1 MNVTSLMNAI
11 GLGSK
16 NDNDPSLGQG
26 RELKYFNRSY
36 TKQIGPQLQLL
47 QETGIP
53 GVSSVVEAMDD
64 SQPSVGVQ
72 QRKKDNV
79 SQLEDQFSKKLAEY
93 NAAYKLFS
101 EAVVKT
107 NTVDKEI
114 QQYFGQAITS
124 GDGNYSYVNDFGYTQ
139 KYSTDAWANNSDS
152 CPQDA
157 LTIYQSLA
165 SQMKSGA
172 DMGVGQPCSIA
183 GNNIQ
188 NDKTKEYAWVDIK
201 GYKHVYSSDLW
212 ASKATSCNVPAIP
225 VSDAE
230 YNAIPSGGSMT
241 STDKCLQLDIDPALW
256 DKIMRLNDELLVI
269 SEMLAAELG
278 KLVVQDVELQVAIKE
293 SQNQVAQTSQSL
305 QYDRQ
310 AMGAVQNNIITTS
323 AEQDDTALLE
333 RMNYLH
339 LLAWMFL
346 VVTVLSLTAHAFV
359 APTSKVSDVIGLIF
373 GIILLFVIV
382 NWLWNKYRY

>member
-1 MNVTSLMNAI
+1 MNITSLMNAI

-26 RELKYFNRSY
+26 RQLKYFNRSY

-47 QETGIP
+47 EETGIP

-64 SQPSVGVQ
+64 AQPNVGVQ

-107 NTVDKEI
+107 NTADKEI

-139 KYSTDAWANNSDS
+139 KYSTDAWSNNSVS

-157 LTIYQSLA
+157 LTVNQSLA
-165 SQMKSGA
+165 SQIKSGA
-172 DMGVGQPCSIA
+172 AMGVGQPCSIA

-201 GYKHVYSSDLW
+201 GYKHIYSSDLW

-225 VSDAE
+225 VSNAE

-241 STDKCLQLDIDPALW
+241 TTDKCLQLDIDPALW
-256 DKIMRLNDELLVI
+256 DKIMRLNDELLAI

-293 SQNQVAQTSQSL
+293 SQNQVSQTSQSL
-305 QYDRQ
+305 QSDRQ

-323 AEQDDTALLE
+323 AEQEDTALLQ

-339 LLAWMFL
+339 LLAWLFL

-359 APTSKVSDVIGLIF
+359 APTSKVSDIIGLIF

>member
-1 MNVTSLMNAI
+1 MNAI

-26 RELKYFNRSY
+26 RQLKYFNRSY

-47 QETGIP
+47 EETGIP

-64 SQPSVGVQ
+64 AQPNVGVQ

-107 NTVDKEI
+107 NTADKEI

-139 KYSTDAWANNSDS
+139 KYSTDAWSNNSVS

-157 LTIYQSLA
+157 LTVNQSLA
-165 SQMKSGA
+165 SQIKSGA
-172 DMGVGQPCSIA
+172 AMGVGQPCSIA

-201 GYKHVYSSDLW
+201 GYKHIYSSDLW

-225 VSDAE
+225 VSNAE

-241 STDKCLQLDIDPALW
+241 TTDKCLQLDIDPALW
-256 DKIMRLNDELLVI
+256 DKIMRLNDELLAI

-293 SQNQVAQTSQSL
+293 SQNQVSQTSQSL
-305 QYDRQ
+305 QSDRQ

-323 AEQDDTALLE
+323 AEQEDTALLQ

-339 LLAWMFL
+339 LLAWLFL

-359 APTSKVSDVIGLIF
+359 APTSKVSDIIGLIF

>member
-157 LTIYQSLA
+157 LTIDQSLA

-212 ASKATSCNVPAIP
+212 ASKATSCNVAAIP

-323 AEQDDTALLE
+323 AEQQDTALLE